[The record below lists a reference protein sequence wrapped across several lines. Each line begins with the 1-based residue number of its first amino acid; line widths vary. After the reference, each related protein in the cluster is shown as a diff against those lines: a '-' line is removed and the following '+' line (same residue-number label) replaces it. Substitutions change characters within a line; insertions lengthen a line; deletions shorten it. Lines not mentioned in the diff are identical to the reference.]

1 MRICVGCA
9 LVTVNIVASL
19 GQAVAQ
25 PYYYPPQPRAYYRS
39 DRLAHTIT
47 IMVLRRE
54 VITRHTVPLIR
65 KRQ

>member
-25 PYYYPPQPRAYYRS
+25 PYTIRRRALITVS
-39 DRLAHTIT
+39 RLAHTIT
-47 IMVLRRE
+47 IMVLRRQ